1 MARNNNVTIENARI
15 IFRNF
20 SGKEDRYNRAGDRN
34 FCVVLTDEVAED
46 LVRDGWNVNWLEP
59 REEGDDR
66 QAFLK
71 VTVKFGKNPPRIM
84 VVTER
89 GKKSLDEDG
98 VNLLDWAEINNV
110 DLIIRPYD
118 WDINGK
124 QGRTAYLNSIYVTIE
139 EDPLEAKYFE
149 VPEIGVKHVEEEA

>member
-34 FCVVLTDEVAED
+34 FCVVLTEEVAEE
-46 LVRDGWNVNWLEP
+46 LVKDGWNVNWLEP

-124 QGRTAYLNSIYVTIE
+124 TGRTAYLNSIYVTIE

-149 VPEIGVKHVEEEA
+149 VPEIGVKHVEEEV

>member
-34 FCVVLTDEVAED
+34 FCVVLTEEVAED
-46 LVRDGWNVNWLEP
+46 LVKDGWNVNWLEP

-98 VNLLDWAEINNV
+98 VNLLDWAEISNV

-124 QGRTAYLNSIYVTIE
+124 TGRTAYLNSIYVTIE

-149 VPEIGVKHVEEEA
+149 VPEIGAKHIEEDA

>member
-34 FCVVLTDEVAED
+34 FCVVLTEEVAED
-46 LVRDGWNVNWLEP
+46 LVKDGWNVNWLEP

-124 QGRTAYLNSIYVTIE
+124 TGRTAYLNSIYVTIE

-149 VPEIGVKHVEEEA
+149 IPEIGVKHVEEDV

>member
-34 FCVVLTDEVAED
+34 FCVVLTEEVAED
-46 LVRDGWNVNWLEP
+46 LVKDGWNVNWLEP

-124 QGRTAYLNSIYVTIE
+124 TGRTAYLNSIYVTIE

-149 VPEIGVKHVEEEA
+149 VPEIGVKHVEEDV

>member
-34 FCVVLTDEVAED
+34 FCVVLTEEVADD
-46 LVRDGWNVNWLEP
+46 LVKDGWNVSWLEP

-124 QGRTAYLNSIYVTIE
+124 TGRTAYLNSIYVTIE

-149 VPEIGVKHVEEEA
+149 VPEIGVKHVEEDV

>member
-34 FCVVLTDEVAED
+34 FCVVLTEEVAED
-46 LVRDGWNVNWLEP
+46 LVKDGWNVNWLEP

-124 QGRTAYLNSIYVTIE
+124 TGRTAYLNSIYVTIE
-139 EDPLEAKYFE
+139 EDPLEAKYLE
-149 VPEIGVKHVEEEA
+149 VPEIGVKHVEEDV